1 MTKVLVVE
9 DDKALA
15 ENIKQWLHLQQFVV
29 DVVMDGDDAEHYLKL
44 SQYDV
49 VILDWELPGKT
60 GIEILKNFRAS
71 GKHTPVLMLTG
82 KDAIE
87 NKEEGLD
94 SGSDDYLTKPFHMKE
109 LSARLR
115 ALLRRPEQAISGNLT
130 AGDVTLDPFGR
141 HVFKAGKE
149 VELLPKEF
157 ALLEFFMR
165 HPGQVFTPEAIV
177 DRVWAA
183 TSEVSPESVKT
194 YIARLRT
201 KLDVPGSASIIDTV
215 RGAGYRLGEEAQ

>member
-60 GIEILKNFRAS
+60 GIEILRNFRAS

-115 ALLRRPEQAISGNLT
+115 ALLRRPEETITGTIKVGS
-130 AGDVTLDPFGR
+130 VSLDPFKRRVLKGE
-141 HVFKAGKE
+141 KE
-149 VELLPKEF
+149 VDLLPKEF

-165 HPGQVFTPEAIV
+165 HPGQVFTPEALV

-201 KLDVPGSASIIDTV
+201 KLDAPGSESTIETV
-215 RGAGYRLGEEAQ
+215 RGAGYRLGEDG

>member
-44 SQYDV
+44 SQYDI

-60 GIEILKNFRAS
+60 GIEILRSFRAS

-115 ALLRRPEQAISGNLT
+115 ALLRRPEETIGGTIKVGS
-130 AGDVTLDPFGR
+130 VSLDPFKRRVLKGE
-141 HVFKAGKE
+141 KE
-149 VELLPKEF
+149 VDLLPKEF

-165 HPGQVFTPEAIV
+165 HPGQVFTPEALV

-201 KLDVPGSASIIDTV
+201 KLDAPGSESTIETV
-215 RGAGYRLGEEAQ
+215 RGAGYRLGEEG